1 MVNLPQHQ
9 PRSGRRPWRNPSPS
23 FFEFW
28 RKASSATSRW
38 TGSFIRPAHGP
49 FNTKPNPEQVDF
61 PERNKNITKI
71 NHWGWGIA
79 IASCRCAVAVAP
91 LPTPASSSDGAGSR
105 LLHAAAAAVAHPFP
119 FSDPVLLIPGTTRLL
134 LWYSIK
140 GTAWRWGFSWSR
152 EGDALVC

>member
-9 PRSGRRPWRNPSPS
+9 PWSGPRAWRNPSPS

-28 RKASSATSRW
+28 RKASSAHQDERATTS
-38 TGSFIRPAHGP
+38 GSFIRPAHGP

-61 PERNKNITKI
+61 PERNKKKTKI

-91 LPTPASSSDGAGSR
+91 LLTPASSSDGAGSR
-105 LLHAAAAAVAHPFP
+105 LLHAAEAHSFP

-134 LWYSIK
+134 L
-140 GTAWRWGFSWSR
+140 
-152 EGDALVC
+152 